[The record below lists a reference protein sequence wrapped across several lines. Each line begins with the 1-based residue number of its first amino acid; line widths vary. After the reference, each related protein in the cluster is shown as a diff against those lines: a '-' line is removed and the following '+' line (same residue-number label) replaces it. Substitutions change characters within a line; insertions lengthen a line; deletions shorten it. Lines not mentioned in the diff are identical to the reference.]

1 MDYEQIRVERRG
13 PVLLATL
20 YRPDRMNAWT
30 WRMSAEL
37 AHCFAAADEDDDVR
51 VIVVTGHGNAFCAG
65 ADLGGGEETFTGQSR
80 AIGTSDDVRAARTAT
95 PARRLKTPII
105 AAINGAAVGAGL
117 TMTMAWDLRVA
128 ADDAKLGF
136 VFNRRGVM
144 PDADLIWTIPRMIGY
159 GPAMD
164 VLLTG
169 RIFLGAEAKE
179 LGLVNRS
186 VARADVLETALALA
200 NDIAENTAPVSVAI
214 TKRLM
219 YDFLT
224 QDWPDAA
231 RLQRDLFGWTGKQPD
246 AREGVV
252 AFLERRPPRW
262 KLRKTRDMPAQLAA
276 PADPD

>member
-1 MDYEQIRVERRG
+1 MDYEQIQLERRG
-13 PVLLATL
+13 PVLLVTL

-30 WRMSAEL
+30 WRMAAEL
-37 AHCFAAADEDDDVR
+37 LHCFGEADADDAVR
-51 VIVVTGHGNAFCAG
+51 AIVVTGHGNAFCAG
-65 ADLGGGEETFTGQSR
+65 ADLGSGEETFSGRGSAT
-80 AIGTSDDVRAARTAT
+80 GTSDDRRATQEAIQARQT
-95 PARRLKTPII
+95 KTPII

-136 VFNRRGVM
+136 VFNRRGIM

-159 GPAMD
+159 GAAMD

-186 VARADVLETALALA
+186 VPRADVLETALALA

-224 QDWPDAA
+224 RDWDDAS
-231 RLQRDLFGWTGKQPD
+231 RLQRELFGWTGKQPD
-246 AREGVV
+246 AREGVK
-252 AFLERRPPRW
+252 AFLERRPPEW
-262 KLRKTRDMPAQLAA
+262 TMSKVTDMPDEIAA
-276 PADPD
+276 TPKYR